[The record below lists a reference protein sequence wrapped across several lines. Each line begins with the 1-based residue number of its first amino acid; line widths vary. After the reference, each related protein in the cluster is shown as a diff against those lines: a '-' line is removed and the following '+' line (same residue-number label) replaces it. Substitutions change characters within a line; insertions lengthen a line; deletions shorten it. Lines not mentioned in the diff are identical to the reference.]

1 MTGKAKAVKGSSQ
14 GLDYLLNDRGTAVEL
29 LRNGLI
35 GKNGIEMFREFK
47 MMIPNNPTKNL
58 ALSIVVSPHKIYTKD
73 FKESDWQ
80 QLCKDVIEKLRL
92 QDHQYL
98 CALHQSR
105 TTKHAHIYANRI
117 SSSGSTYSDKYLAF
131 KMQAAYDQI
140 CKERGWY
147 NAKEIKQHLNRVEK
161 QHALKAIRDELRN
174 PMNTSLDKL
183 KEALL
188 KRGYELHLAKSS
200 SGYVGGRIIP
210 TDYKK
215 ETTSKLEDITKKGGF
230 KFSELDKELRV
241 ETILNTVEQNKDKLE
256 VDKPKEQ
263 ISEGVENKIDPTET
277 KSLSTNI
284 GNIFNVLGSF
294 GAGANCQADEDMK
307 MKKKKRNYYRR

>member
-14 GLDYLLNDRGTAVEL
+14 GLDYLLNDKGTAIEL

-47 MMIPNNPTKNL
+47 MMTPNNPTKNL

-80 QLCKDVIEKLRL
+80 QLCQDVIAKLKL
-92 QDHQYL
+92 EDHQFL
-98 CALHQSR
+98 CALHSSR
-105 TTKHAHIYANRI
+105 TTKHVHIYANRI
-117 SSSGSTYSDKYLAF
+117 SSSGSTYSDKFLAF
-131 KMQAAYDQI
+131 KMQATYDRI

-147 NAKEIKQHLNRVEK
+147 NAKEIKPHLNKVEK
-161 QHALKAIRDELRN
+161 QQALKAIREELRD

-188 KRGYELHLAKSS
+188 KRGYELHLTKNS

-210 TDYKK
+210 VDYKK
-215 ETTSKLEDITKKGGF
+215 EATSRLEDISKKGGF
-230 KFSELDKELRV
+230 KLSELEKELRV
-241 ETILNTVEQNKDKLE
+241 ETILNTLERNKIKSELHI
-256 VDKPKEQ
+256 PSEQ
-263 ISEGVENKIDPTET
+263 ISPSIDNKMGQTEGKFS
-277 KSLSTNI
+277 SLSF
-284 GNIFNVLGSF
+284 GNVFSVVGSF
-294 GAGANCQADEDMK
+294 GAGANDQADENQK
-307 MKKKKRNYYRR
+307 MKKKKRNYYSR